1 MNNLFYKSL
10 RFDMSYINLS
20 VPYMQCCGGWKE
32 ENNRV
37 HLGVTAE
44 SREILT
50 SIRIIDINGA
60 ANI

>member
-37 HLGVTAE
+37 HFNVAQL
-44 SREILT
+44 LK
-50 SIRIIDINGA
+50 NGGQIFSVRSLA
-60 ANI
+60 

>member
-32 ENNRV
+32 KNNRV
-37 HLGVTAE
+37 HFNVAQL
-44 SREILT
+44 LK
-50 SIRIIDINGA
+50 NGGQIFSVRSLA
-60 ANI
+60 